1 MLAGAAP
8 EVPGVWRRARQ
19 QVPTLQEET
28 FLTGGAMRIAR
39 VVTLALAAVMGC
51 MHGGAQGEAKSS
63 VVSEADVGRLG
74 PEQGAL
80 VDQARQGQAMAK
92 DALSRTTL
100 RLQQAQNEENTA
112 KADQQAAEAD
122 QKVADAQQRGAN
134 DSRAPDALEKA
145 RQLQERAKA
154 HKQVADLPL
163 DYANK
168 LIDERK
174 AEVQAAEQQV
184 KVAQARVEWS
194 KLQALE
200 QARNPAAGKY
210 DAGRFQTAVND
221 AQGDLDKRVQK
232 AQNLEAQATTARQ
245 RWEDSQRG
253 LRALGSGTGSGQ

>member
-1 MLAGAAP
+1 
-8 EVPGVWRRARQ
+8 
-19 QVPTLQEET
+19 
-28 FLTGGAMRIAR
+28 MRIQR
-39 VVTLALAAVMGC
+39 VVTFALAAVMGC
-51 MHGGAQGEAKSS
+51 MHGGAQSEAKSS
-63 VVSEADVGRLG
+63 TVSEADVGRLG
-74 PEQGAL
+74 PEQEAL
-80 VDQARQGQAMAK
+80 VDQARQGLASAR

-112 KADQQAAEAD
+112 KADEQAAAAD
-122 QKVADAQQRGAN
+122 QKVADAQQRVAN

-154 HKQVADLPL
+154 RKQVADLHL

-200 QARNPAAGKY
+200 EARNPAAGKY
-210 DAGRFQTAVND
+210 DGGRFQTAVND

-232 AQNLEAQATTARQ
+232 SHDLEAQATVARQ

-253 LRALGSGTGSGQ
+253 LRAQGGSDEIGTGSGK